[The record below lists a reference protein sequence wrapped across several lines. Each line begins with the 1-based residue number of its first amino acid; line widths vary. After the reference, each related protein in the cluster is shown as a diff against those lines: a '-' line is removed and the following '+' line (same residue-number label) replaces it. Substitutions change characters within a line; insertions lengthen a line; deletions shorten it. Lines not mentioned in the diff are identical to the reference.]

1 MNYFKIKTILSKSEL
16 FRNTSILISG
26 TVIAQ
31 LIPIMLQPILRRFY
45 SPETFGAYS
54 IYLSLLGIFV
64 VISSLKY
71 ELAIVLPKKD
81 RDAANLLFVTVCIN
95 LIFNLA
101 LLLIIVSFKN
111 QILLF
116 LNLSEK
122 YALYLYFIPLGT
134 FLFNLYQGI
143 NYFLIRKKQF
153 FPISINKFVR
163 RGTEGI
169 GQISLIAS
177 SSSAGLVIGDIIGH
191 CANCISGGVQL
202 IKKESTIFKISQ
214 VKAKY
219 VLKKY
224 FEYPKFNVIPSFM
237 SACSY
242 LLPAIMINKFY
253 SSEYTG
259 YFDLAKL
266 MLSIPLALIATS
278 ISNVLLQMISEKF
291 RSKGSIISD
300 LFLILIFVSM
310 IAAFEILIIRIWG
323 VQIFD
328 FVFGNDWIYSGEI
341 SRILVWSFTFNFF
354 IASFSSIFISMKKI
368 KILSVWQFIYF
379 LAIISLT
386 FFKESSF
393 EDFLKIYVLI
403 EVVCYTIISVI
414 IISIIARYES
424 GLLKH
429 QEV

>member
-1 MNYFKIKTILSKSEL
+1 LNYFKIKTILSKSEL

-177 SSSAGLVIGDIIGH
+177 SSSAGLVIDSLKKL
-191 CANCISGGVQL
+191 A
-202 IKKESTIFKISQ
+202 KESNVYDNIVF
-214 VKAKY
+214 VGEKY
-219 VLKKY
+219 GKDNHEY
-224 FEYPKFNVIPSFM
+224 FLRSDVFVYPG
-237 SACSY
+237 
-242 LLPAIMINKFY
+242 AI
-253 SSEYTG
+253 G
-259 YFDLAKL
+259 
-266 MLSIPLALIATS
+266 LSILHAMSFGLP
-278 ISNVLLQMISEKF
+278 
-291 RSKGSIISD
+291 IITTD
-300 LFLILIFVSM
+300 VIEPIF
-310 IAAFEILIIRIWG
+310 F
-323 VQIFD
+323 
-328 FVFGNDWIYSGEI
+328 
-341 SRILVWSFTFNFF
+341 
-354 IASFSSIFISMKKI
+354 
-368 KILSVWQFIYF
+368 
-379 LAIISLT
+379 
-386 FFKESSF
+386 
-393 EDFLKIYVLI
+393 
-403 EVVCYTIISVI
+403 
-414 IISIIARYES
+414 
-424 GLLKH
+424 
-429 QEV
+429 